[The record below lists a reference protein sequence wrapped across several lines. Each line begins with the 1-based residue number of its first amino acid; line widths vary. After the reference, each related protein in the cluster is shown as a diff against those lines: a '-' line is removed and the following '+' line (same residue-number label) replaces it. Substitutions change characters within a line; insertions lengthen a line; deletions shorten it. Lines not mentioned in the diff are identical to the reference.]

1 MVTESFGSNFI
12 NSISVANAVWEEIDT
27 IPIIPIANNDKNII
41 FNTRKI
47 MSIRIYGFN
56 ELSSKVSSISKL
68 NDNRNAEITGH
79 FVRVSLIFE

>member
-1 MVTESFGSNFI
+1 
-12 NSISVANAVWEEIDT
+12 
-27 IPIIPIANNDKNII
+27 
-41 FNTRKI
+41 